1 MFFYKY
7 QKASLLSINM
17 LRHGEIYFASQK
29 ELNDSHECRPQ
40 FVFSGDAEIWSRF
53 IHKIIV
59 KICMHLNLKQDSDL
73 ARVLLSF
80 QKEITTSILKGRRS
94 RSFDYDDLLQ
104 KIDVSFNDIMM
115 TNLPFGEF
123 RQVSRA
129 LDYYINKELDDE
141 LNENLYMSS
150 FSKSARNL
158 TMWGHYGDA
167 EKGFAIVYES
177 FNGKVEIESDAPL
190 FNSFIKEPNH
200 ITRIEN
206 SISTTIQIMNVEYK
220 NKPVRV
226 NAFSRLINGFIYSD
240 QELDYD
246 YSQDLL
252 SRINPFDEQHVGW
265 VKYSDW
271 KYEKELR
278 LHLPVYDVLPAPLR
292 NIRISARHIKGVIL
306 GSRISPT
313 DKENIIS
320 ACYNLKKSHSGAGDI
335 FIFEAKTIRNQYNI
349 TVKALGT
356 VPDLLGRHLPYIAP
370 FTKESKKIK
379 EVATKIAE
387 AINLS

>member
-1 MFFYKY
+1 MYFYKY

-17 LRHGEIYFASQK
+17 LRHGELYFASQK

-40 FVFSGDAEIWSRF
+40 FIFSGDSEIWSRF

-59 KICMHLNLKQDSDL
+59 TICINLDLKPDSDL
-73 ARVLLSF
+73 AKSLLSF
-80 QKEITTSILKGRRS
+80 EKNILTSILNGRKTRS
-94 RSFDYDDLLQ
+94 LDYEALLQ
-104 KIDVSFNDIMM
+104 KIDETFSNVMIS
-115 TNLPFGEF
+115 NLSISEF
-123 RQVSRA
+123 RAASIA
-129 LDYYINKELDDE
+129 LNHYLNKELDDE

-150 FSKSARNL
+150 FSKSANNL

-167 EKGFAIVYES
+167 EKGFALVYECL
-177 FNGKVEIESDAPL
+177 NGDVKIESDAPL
-190 FNSFIKEPNH
+190 FYSFETEPGGF
-200 ITRIEN
+200 TRLEN
-206 SISTTIQIMNVEYK
+206 STSTRTKIMSVDYK

-226 NAFSRLINGFIYSD
+226 NAFSRLINNFIYSG

-252 SRINPFDEQHVGW
+252 SRINHFNEQDVGW

-278 LHLPVYDVLPAPLR
+278 LHLPVYGALPAPLR
-292 NIRISARHIKGVIL
+292 NIRISAQHIKGVIF
-306 GSRISPT
+306 GSRTSPT

-320 ACYNLKKSHSGAGDI
+320 ACYHLKKSHSGAGDI
-335 FIFEAKTIRNQYNI
+335 FIFEAKAIKNQYKIN
-349 TVKALGT
+349 VKAVGT
-356 VPDLLGRHLPYIAP
+356 VPDHLGRHIPYITRL
-370 FTKESKKIK
+370 TKDAKTIK
-379 EVATKIAE
+379 EEAIKIAE